1 MTFSRFLLDMA
12 APSFIV
18 IGLAMSLRRRRLR
31 LDTLH
36 HAFSVIYLTFPFPK
50 VPRTLFE
57 LRHRHWFAPRSTDSA
72 VDGVLD
78 DQGSQAVVLL
88 SADELEDERMIL

>member
-1 MTFSRFLLDMA
+1 MA

-36 HAFSVIYLTFPFPK
+36 HAFFVIYLTFP
-50 VPRTLFE
+50 
-57 LRHRHWFAPRSTDSA
+57 
-72 VDGVLD
+72 
-78 DQGSQAVVLL
+78 LL
-88 SADELEDERMIL
+88 